1 MKHARSHVRNLAL
14 LAALVWITGC
24 GGHVNTPN
32 PLTVSGKWKFALNS
46 SVEDGTNYTG
56 LAQLTQTISTVQG
69 QMILNNAPCA
79 TTATVTGTVNGYN
92 VSFQITEGGQVVTL
106 IGTVNSVFQSMS
118 GTYTTQ
124 ANGCLK
130 GDFGSWSAGG

>member
-1 MKHARSHVRNLAL
+1 MKHGRNLGL
-14 LAALVWITGC
+14 LAALIVMIGC
-24 GGHVNTPN
+24 GSGTNTPN

-46 SVEDGTNYTG
+46 SVEGGSNYTG
-56 LAQLTQTISTVQG
+56 LAQLTQTISAVNG
-69 QMILNNAPCA
+69 QMVLNNSPCA
-79 TTATVTGTVNGYN
+79 TNATVTGTVNGYN
-92 VSFQITEGGQVVTL
+92 VTFQMTVGGQVVTL

-118 GTYTTQ
+118 GTYTAQ